1 MCKNRNREREKEN
14 ESVNLTDEFKGVDL
28 SFANMKRIRMWTKK
42 YQVFNNKMSLVKCR
56 ENSLEYKAAAAA
68 AVVVAMAR

>member
-28 SFANMKRIRMWTKK
+28 SFANMKRIRM
-42 YQVFNNKMSLVKCR
+42 
-56 ENSLEYKAAAAA
+56 
-68 AVVVAMAR
+68 